1 MDVQGLESKVLNG
14 GSKLLSEKLNWTPFY
29 ESVSDNPYLSDFYS
43 DMKRWSFNLQIF
55 FLHKRFEMHQK
66 MSASLTSVIQD
77 RTIYED
83 LEIFARNLYQLGKL
97 SQRDWDNYCGL
108 FKVMNSYLKR
118 PDLIIYLKA
127 DTDTLISRIK
137 KRGRDYEN
145 SIDSDYLANFSPY
158 ALSNDSKMLITG
170 EDIAEL
176 SLNNKDIPILHP
188 GPINRGIEISSRI
201 VDEYPNCL
209 INNQVSNGI
218 PIRMALLYLLQKYNK

>member
-1 MDVQGLESKVLNG
+1 MLDKQKTKASFIGLAGNIGVGKTTFT
-14 GSKLLSEKLNWTPFY
+14 KLLSDRLKWTPFF

-43 DMKRWSFNLQIF
+43 NMKRWSFNLQIY

-66 MSASLTSVIQD
+66 MSVSPISVIQD

-83 LEIFARNLYQLGKL
+83 LEIFARNLYQLGEL

-108 FKVMNSYLKR
+108 FKVMTSYLKK

-145 SIDSDYLANFSPY
+145 SIDPEYIHTLNILYDRWIES
-158 ALSNDSKMLITG
+158 
-170 EDIAEL
+170 IADQTIMTIKTDDF
-176 SLNNKDIPILHP
+176 NIFKDIKVFNDIEKEILK
-188 GPINRGIEISSRI
+188 R
-201 VDEYPNCL
+201 L
-209 INNQVSNGI
+209 
-218 PIRMALLYLLQKYNK
+218 

>member
-1 MDVQGLESKVLNG
+1 MLDKQKTKPSFIGLAGNIGVGKTTFT
-14 GSKLLSEKLNWTPFY
+14 KLLSEKLNCTPFF

-108 FKVMNSYLKR
+108 FKVIDSYLER
-118 PDLIIYLKA
+118 PDLIIYLKTS
-127 DTDTLISRIK
+127 TDILLSRIK
-137 KRGRDYEN
+137 TRNRTFEQN
-145 SIDSDYLANFSPY
+145 IDPEYLH
-158 ALSNDSKMLITG
+158 T
-170 EDIAEL
+170 
-176 SLNNKDIPILHP
+176 LN
-188 GPINRGIEISSRI
+188 IS
-201 VDEYPNCL
+201 
-209 INNQVSNGI
+209 
-218 PIRMALLYLLQKYNK
+218 YNKWIENEKRYPVLVIETDKFDIFKDKEKFLDIENKILDKI

>member
-1 MDVQGLESKVLNG
+1 MLDKQKTKTSFIGLAGNIGVGKTTFT
-14 GSKLLSEKLNWTPFY
+14 KLLSEKLNWTPFF

-108 FKVMNSYLKR
+108 FKVMNSYLKK

-127 DTDTLISRIK
+127 DTDTLLSRIK

-145 SIDSDYLANFSPY
+145 SIDSEYIHTLNISYDRWIESISDQPVMIIETDYFNIFEDAKIF
-158 ALSNDSKMLITG
+158 NDIQ
-170 EDIAEL
+170 
-176 SLNNKDIPILHP
+176 KDILK
-188 GPINRGIEISSRI
+188 R
-201 VDEYPNCL
+201 L
-209 INNQVSNGI
+209 
-218 PIRMALLYLLQKYNK
+218 